1 MAFSQLPGP
10 QMQHHQVTCLI
21 RASHVRKEIKI
32 QICKSRLFLSH
43 SGLELGVKHVRF
55 AFCLF
60 VWLNTLQAYSSEAFH
75 PSGEADQCKYLLSSV
90 EKSD

>member
-60 VWLNTLQAYSSEAFH
+60 VWLNTLQAYSF
-75 PSGEADQCKYLLSSV
+75 
-90 EKSD
+90 